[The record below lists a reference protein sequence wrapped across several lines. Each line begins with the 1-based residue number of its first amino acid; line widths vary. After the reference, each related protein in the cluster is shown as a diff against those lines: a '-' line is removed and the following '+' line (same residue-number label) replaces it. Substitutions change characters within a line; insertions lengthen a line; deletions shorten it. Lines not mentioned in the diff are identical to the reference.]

1 MVIAKAAAVLLMGA
15 FLASAGEY
23 EDLFQEAAALSR
35 QGKFAQAITKY
46 KAALLLRPGAP
57 EALNNLAVMYY
68 QTREYGDAWE
78 TASRIWKNHPEM
90 SSAALI
96 AGLSAVQLK
105 KPTDAI
111 APFEQALAE
120 SPNNRDAILG
130 LAAAHLALNQLP
142 EAAGLY
148 ERQAARAPGDADGWY
163 GLAICYERMAEG
175 ASRKLAKMPGGGFY
189 SKRLLGEFLSASGDA
204 QLAREAFGESAG
216 AATDASPEAAAEYAR
231 ARDLAGKSRDAFQ
244 HLVTAAPDSWQANL
258 FFGDVERQHRNFQQA
273 LAHYEKAARQKPEN
287 SAALLG
293 IGTVHWEMGEF
304 DRAEKWLTQALRL
317 NPDAIQATFEL
328 ANIAVRQ
335 HRDDHAIP
343 LLKKYLAQQPDA
355 FAARADLGRA
365 YLHLG
370 QFALAAEQL
379 GKATPADTQ
388 GDIHYQL
395 AIALRKLGRDREADE
410 AMKRSAEIR
419 KAELKREQ
427 RLHSGK

>member
-1 MVIAKAAAVLLMGA
+1 MVIAKAVAALLMGA
-15 FLASAGEY
+15 LLACAGEY
-23 EDLFQEAAALSR
+23 EDLFQEAAALSQ
-35 QGKFAQAITKY
+35 QGKFDQAIAKY
-46 KAALLLRPGAP
+46 KAALRLRPGAP

-68 QTREYGDAWE
+68 QAREYGDAWE
-78 TASRIWKNHPEM
+78 TASRIWKSHPEM

-105 KPTDAI
+105 KPADAI
-111 APFEQALAE
+111 APFERALAG
-120 SPNNRDAILG
+120 SPDNRDAILG

-142 EAAGLY
+142 ESAKLY
-148 ERQAARAPGDADGWY
+148 ERQTAHSPNDADAWY

-175 ASRKLAKMPGGGFY
+175 ASRKLAKMRGGAFY

-216 AATDASPEAAAEYAR
+216 AAADASPEAATEYAR
-231 ARDLAGKSRDAFQ
+231 ARNLAEKSRNAFQ
-244 HLVTAAPDSWQANL
+244 HLIAVAPESWQANL

-273 LAHYEKAARQKPEN
+273 LGHYEKAASQKPDN
-287 SAALLG
+287 VAALLG

-304 DRAEKWLTQALRL
+304 DQAEESLRQALRL
-317 NPDAIQATFEL
+317 NPDALQVTFEL
-328 ANIAVRQ
+328 ANIAVRKHQ
-335 HRDDHAIP
+335 DDRAIP
-343 LLKKYLAQQPDA
+343 LLKKYLTQQPDA

-370 QFALAAEQL
+370 EFTLAAEEL

-395 AIALRKLGRDREADE
+395 ATALRKLGRDREADE
-410 AMKRSAEIR
+410 AMKQSSQIR

-427 RLHSGK
+427 RLQSGK